1 MGCVVIGCESDRYL
15 IRRLQLCIC
24 EGYELQRLVMM
35 LGRLALL
42 VSIKPSS
49 M

>member
-1 MGCVVIGCESDRYL
+1 MG
-15 IRRLQLCIC
+15 IC
-24 EGYELQRLVMM
+24 EGYELQRLVMI
-35 LGRLALL
+35 LDRSALL